1 MNRCAPWVVAALA
14 ACAAAASAQ
23 IQRPYTAS
31 TLRGELVITQPPDAL
46 LNGQPAR
53 LAPGGRIRGV
63 DNLLQ
68 LSGGLVGQRLV
79 VHYTLDPLGLLMDVW
94 ILTAQERARQPW
106 PSTPAEAAA
115 WSFNPSTQ
123 TWSRR

>member
-14 ACAAAASAQ
+14 GYAGAADAQ
-23 IQRPYTAS
+23 IQRVYTAA
-31 TLRGELVITQPPDAL
+31 TLRGELVITQPPDAM
-46 LNGQPAR
+46 LNGQTAR
-53 LAPGGRIRGV
+53 LAPGARIRGV

-106 PSTPAEAAA
+106 PSTPAQAAA

-123 TWSRR
+123 TWSR